1 LLNAVA
7 DALLP
12 PASLAAAAFLL
23 FLAGPRWHRLGLAV
37 LAAFLALGTGLVAA
51 ALMASL
57 TFSDAPPGP
66 EPAAIVIL
74 SADGIVLP
82 KPLTLQPGP
91 LTMERMRAGAELHR
105 RTGLPILV
113 SGGSFLGD
121 PTPLAAMMA
130 SSLKEDFGI
139 DVRWQEDQSADTWQN
154 AQFSASVLRA
164 AGISRVYLVTSVWHM
179 RRALFAF
186 RHFGVDAVP
195 APVQPAARGWSWN
208 LLTLRPSFWQASY
221 FALHEWL
228 GLAYYALRQ

>member
-1 LLNAVA
+1 QGGDGTGWCAACASFLTPVPRSPHLPPGGQPWQVRARREGGPLLNAVA

-23 FLAGPRWHRLGLAV
+23 FLAGPRWRRLGLVV

-91 LTMERMRAGAELHR
+91 LTMERMRDGAELHR

-154 AQFSASVLRA
+154 AQFSASVLR
-164 AGISRVYLVTSVWHM
+164 
-179 RRALFAF
+179 
-186 RHFGVDAVP
+186 
-195 APVQPAARGWSWN
+195 
-208 LLTLRPSFWQASY
+208 
-221 FALHEWL
+221 
-228 GLAYYALRQ
+228 